1 MEIGAI
7 IAILQ
12 TVVTEL
18 PGAITTVTQLV
29 DLGKK
34 FFSAANGRD
43 PTPDEIAQLRAQIA
57 ADVAEALTPLPPAQ
71 PGDPDYQPG

>member
-1 MEIGAI
+1 MTIAAI

-18 PGAITTVTQLV
+18 PGAIRTVEQLY

-34 FFSAANGRD
+34 FFTAAHGTA
-43 PTPDEIAQLRAQIA
+43 PTADQETELRAAID
-57 ADVAEALTPLPPAQ
+57 ADAAEALTPLPPAQ
-71 PGDPDYQPG
+71 SGDPDFVA